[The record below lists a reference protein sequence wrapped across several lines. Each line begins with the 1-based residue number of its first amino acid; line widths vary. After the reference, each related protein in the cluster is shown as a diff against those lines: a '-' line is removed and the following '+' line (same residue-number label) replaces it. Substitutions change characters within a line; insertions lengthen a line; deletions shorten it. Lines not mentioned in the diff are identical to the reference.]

1 VLRYSAWACNLHHL
15 EDSLNRCYENVEY
28 PAHGITNL
36 HAGSARMIIGMNA
49 RQTGINHGG
58 RVGMISEQ
66 EASEGRTLY
75 ERERAGV
82 EQSVDRECS
91 SW

>member
-1 VLRYSAWACNLHHL
+1 
-15 EDSLNRCYENVEY
+15 
-28 PAHGITNL
+28 
-36 HAGSARMIIGMNA
+36 MIIGMNA